1 MTEGGTV
8 REDRPSLFISAA
20 ALLGAPCRLKFR
32 SMSDTP
38 SDKVFFATTVAPYRS
53 LPPRSLTWIMLG
65 LAAFGFCSGIGF
77 VLAGAWPVTGFF
89 GLDIALLYFAFRLS
103 YRSARQHE
111 SLRLTQQ
118 ALDIERVDVQ
128 GERQRWQLEP
138 TWLRVTIDENRQG
151 RGRLLL
157 TSHGKTV
164 GLGAFLN
171 AEDRRRLADDLKAA
185 LRRWRDSLR
194 G

>member
-1 MTEGGTV
+1 
-8 REDRPSLFISAA
+8 
-20 ALLGAPCRLKFR
+20 
-32 SMSDTP
+32 MSDTP
-38 SDKVFFATTVAPYRS
+38 SDEVIFAKTVAPYRS
-53 LPPRSLTWIMLG
+53 LPPRSVAWIMLG

-89 GLDIALLYFAFRLS
+89 GLDIALLYLAFRLS
-103 YRSARQHE
+103 YRSARQRE

-118 ALDIERVDVQ
+118 ALDVERVGVH

-138 TWLRVTIDENRQG
+138 TWLRITIDENRRG

-157 TSHGKTV
+157 SSHGKTV

-171 AEDRRRLADDLKAA
+171 SEERRRLADDLKTA

>member
-1 MTEGGTV
+1 
-8 REDRPSLFISAA
+8 
-20 ALLGAPCRLKFR
+20 
-32 SMSDTP
+32 
-38 SDKVFFATTVAPYRS
+38 
-53 LPPRSLTWIMLG
+53 MLG

-89 GLDIALLYFAFRLS
+89 GIDIALLYLAFRLS
-103 YRSARQHE
+103 YRSARQRE

-118 ALDIERVDVQ
+118 ALDVERVSVH
-128 GERQRWQLEP
+128 GERQHWRLEP

-157 TSHGKTV
+157 SSHGKTV
-164 GLGAFLN
+164 GLGAFLG
-171 AEDRRRLADDLKAA
+171 AEERRRLADDLKAA

>member
-1 MTEGGTV
+1 
-8 REDRPSLFISAA
+8 
-20 ALLGAPCRLKFR
+20 
-32 SMSDTP
+32 MSDTP
-38 SDKVFFATTVAPYRS
+38 SGQVIFAKTVAPYRS

-65 LAAFGFCSGIGF
+65 LAAFGVCSGIAF

-89 GLDIALLYFAFRLS
+89 GLDIALLYLAFRLS
-103 YRSARQHE
+103 YRSARQRE
-111 SLRLTQQ
+111 CLRLTQQ
-118 ALDIERVDVQ
+118 ALDVERVGVH

-138 TWLRVTIDENRQG
+138 TWLRITIDENRQG

-157 TSHGKTV
+157 SSHGKTV

-171 AEDRRRLADDLKAA
+171 SEERRRLADDLKIA